1 MSTAC
6 ERRVIKLPCGHE
18 EELDVRCTAGSDP
31 SKLNHFLFLSRSS
44 SSSTDL
50 VNQQKQVTAITLP
63 WLRRINNRLV
73 RAYHLPA
80 PGTLNEVYRRGV
92 GDGTDGDTHDHN
104 DGHPTQA
111 LNSGQVPG
119 APTDG
124 YIYNDDPGENTST
137 AVAVVPPVSTRGNVA
152 DIANHSDINPHAPR
166 ATLREQTDHP
176 YRFHPQFYYP
186 PATQSEF
193 QHGQYQYPPQQP
205 YQGYS
210 SVSRNNFPLQHYSV
224 QTPAPPPPLRREDAY
239 DSGQQVNGATTGNGA
254 PSHAGW
260 YDYGDENKE
269 NDWERADG
277 LYYD

>member
-31 SKLNHFLFLSRSS
+31 SHSHN
-44 SSSTDL
+44 TT
-50 VNQQKQVTAITLP
+50 VVETNQQP
-63 WLRRINNRLV
+63 PCRICHPLASLGGEHDRGYIQAQ

-193 QHGQYQYPPQQP
+193 QYGQYQYPPRQP

-210 SVSRNNFPLQHYSV
+210 SVSPNNFPLQHYSV

-239 DSGQQVNGATTGNGA
+239 DSGQQVNGAITGNGA